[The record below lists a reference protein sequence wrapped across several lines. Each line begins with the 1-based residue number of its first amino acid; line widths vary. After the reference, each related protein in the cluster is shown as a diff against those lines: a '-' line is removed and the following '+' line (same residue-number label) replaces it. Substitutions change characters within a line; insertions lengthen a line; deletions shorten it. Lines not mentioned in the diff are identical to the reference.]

1 MSVKII
7 TDSTSDIQREE
18 AEKLGLGMVPL
29 KVIMEGETYRDGID
43 ISKEEYYAKL
53 PGMKKL
59 PTTTQPSP
67 DEFIQEFEKAEEDE
81 LVVIVIGGG
90 VSGTVQSAT
99 IAAEAV
105 PNKKIYIVDSLQ
117 TSAGL
122 GILVHRAVQLRDQ
135 GLSGAEIAA
144 KLDDEKKDIK
154 LIAVIND
161 IKNLYKSGRM
171 NKGTMVVASILGI
184 KPVVMLE
191 PHGVEAIGKERG
203 TAKAYKFVRDTATGL
218 GELDTER
225 PCAVG
230 YTHTPE
236 IVDDFVK
243 VMGKEWCPDNI
254 HVQSVGCALGTHL
267 NVGAIVYAYFRKRA

>member
-7 TDSTSDIQREE
+7 TDSTSDIQMEE
-18 AEKLGLGMVPL
+18 AFEMGISMVPL

-43 ISKEEYYAKL
+43 ITKEEYYTKL
-53 PGMKKL
+53 PGLKKL

-67 DEFIQEFEKAEEDE
+67 DEFIRFYEKAEEDE
-81 LVVIVIGGG
+81 IVVILIGSG

-99 IAAEAV
+99 IAADNV
-105 PNKKIYIVDSLQ
+105 PDKKIYIVDSLQ

-122 GILVHRAVQLRDQ
+122 GILVRRAVQLRDQ

-144 KLDDEKKDIK
+144 KLDEEKKDIK

-171 NKGTMVVASILGI
+171 SKGTMMVASILGI
-184 KPVVMLE
+184 KPIVSLE

-218 GELDTER
+218 GARDESR

-230 YTHTPE
+230 YTHKPE
-236 IVDDFVK
+236 IVGEFMEI
-243 VMGKEWCPDNI
+243 MGEEWCPADTN
-254 HVQSVGCALGTHL
+254 VQAVGCALGTHL

>member
-29 KVIMEGETYRDGID
+29 KVIMDGETYRDGID
-43 ISKEEYYAKL
+43 ISKEEYYTKL

-267 NVGAIVYAYFRKRA
+267 NVGTIVYAYFRKRA